1 MAGETHDPAAV
12 SRVGS
17 MATETG
23 IRVVDVR
30 DRSRYE
36 ALDADGRLMGFADY
50 RLLADT
56 ISFTHAETL
65 PNYRGRGVAATIAGT
80 SLDDARDA
88 GLRVRPDCPFYATFI
103 EEHPQYADL
112 VA

>member
-1 MAGETHDPAAV
+1 
-12 SRVGS
+12 

-23 IRVVDVR
+23 IRVVDAR

-36 ALDADGRLMGFADY
+36 ALDAEGSLMGYADY
-50 RLLADT
+50 RLTANT

-65 PNYRGRGVAATIAGT
+65 PSYRGRGVAATIAEI
-80 SLDDARDA
+80 SLTDARDA